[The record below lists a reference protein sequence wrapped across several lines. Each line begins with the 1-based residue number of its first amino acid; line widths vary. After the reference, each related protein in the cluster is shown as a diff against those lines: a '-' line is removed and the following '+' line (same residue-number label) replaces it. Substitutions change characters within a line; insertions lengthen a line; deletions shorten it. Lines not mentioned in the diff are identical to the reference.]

1 MIGLMTLTWAW
12 AETSLV
18 MTIGIVEE
26 YAGPTKGHPE
36 PPLSLKKRVAC
47 FKTILRDVVILKSLQ
62 DEGRALAVRFSE
74 LGPRRHDFVHGAA
87 WQTHENSFEA
97 TGIRVKNG
105 NYAVENHRFDQSDA
119 IGLTNEIAKL
129 QDDMATFMLKVA
141 NILKVASPINH

>member
-1 MIGLMTLTWAW
+1 VSFLIA
-12 AETSLV
+12 
-18 MTIGIVEE
+18 IVRLQRG
-26 YAGPTKGHPE
+26 YYGPTHKIPDS
-36 PPLSLKKRVAC
+36 P
-47 FKTILRDVVILKSLQ
+47 